1 MKLQEL
7 FLTDEDK
14 VKQAEVKLKGLVRSM
29 EDGDAPEIRNA
40 AYTIE
45 GPAWGELEKLG
56 FASKERG
63 RSSGYAS
70 VEERWKLHDD
80 APGPITLL
88 TRYAKSTP
96 EGGMERGVKKTVM
109 QPGDATDWIE
119 VDYS

>member
-1 MKLQEL
+1 MKLSEL

-14 VKQAEVKLKGLVRSM
+14 VKKAEGKLKGLKRSM

-40 AYTIE
+40 SYTIE
-45 GPAWGELEKLG
+45 GPAWGDLEKLG

-88 TRYAKSTP
+88 TRYAKSVP
-96 EGGMERGVKKTVM
+96 GGSMERGVKKTVM
-109 QPGDATDWIE
+109 QPGDATEWID